1 MAMSKKKEIPTNDP
15 TTKQVSESGESAQR
29 GNTRTRGDIK
39 KIETDYN
46 NPNNGAQQR
55 SQKKS

>member
-1 MAMSKKKEIPTNDP
+1 MTKKKEIPTNNP
-15 TTKQVSESGESAQR
+15 TTKQVTDSDGDGQR
-29 GNTRTRGDIK
+29 GSTRTRGDIK

-46 NPNNGAQQR
+46 NPNSGPQQR

>member
-1 MAMSKKKEIPTNDP
+1 MTKKKEIPTNDP
-15 TTKQVSESGESAQR
+15 TTKQVAESGGSGQR
-29 GNTRTRGDIK
+29 GSTRTRGDIK

-46 NPNNGAQQR
+46 NPNGGPQQR